1 MDLTSASNLLSNN
14 VKILKSE
21 ASKTAYQGVLIAIS
35 SILIATCLVSFYVNN
50 SISLEN
56 LWTAQ
61 KNNIA
66 LWILDVIP
74 FVFGIWGQH
83 SSSIMAYQAGA
94 LIFDQTQELRN
105 RTIDL
110 EKHTNHVS
118 THDLLTDLPN
128 RALFYDRVARAIAS
142 ANPHNS
148 QLSILLIEIENFKDV
163 YDTLGRNSSDHIL
176 KQISIRLQGASAE
189 SDSVAKIDGN
199 VFGILISNSAD
210 LSEAEQLAKHIQ
222 KAMEA
227 PFVIDRLQV
236 GMHANIGIV
245 HFPGHGEDVDTLVQ
259 KAGVAL
265 HIAQKSAKGYALY
278 ELSFDKHT
286 PLRLTLMSELRR
298 AIEKNDLALFYQP
311 KVSIQTNELYGAEAL
326 ARWNHPTHG
335 FIAPDEFIPMAERT
349 RMIKQLTQWVLKRAF
364 RDCATWHEQGIDI
377 KISVNLSTRDLHD
390 PDLPDLIAGIA
401 AATGI
406 KPEWIILEI
415 TESAVMNEPENALAI
430 INRLHDMGYQFSIDD
445 FGTGYSSLAYLKRL
459 PLAELKIDK
468 SFVMDL
474 MNSEND
480 VAIVKAIINLAHNLG
495 LYVTAEGVETNAI
508 LEKLKEYNCDIAQ
521 GYYLSKP
528 LPVTEFNN
536 WVKKSKAPAC
546 PALKSNTLISGAMEK
561 YQSEISR

>member
-1 MDLTSASNLLSNN
+1 MDVTNASNLLSNN
-14 VKILKSE
+14 VKLLKGE
-21 ASKTAYQGVLIAIS
+21 ASKTAYQGVLIAIA
-35 SILIATCLVSFYVNN
+35 SIIIATCLVSFYVNN
-50 SISLEN
+50 SVSVESL
-56 LWTAQ
+56 LAAQ
-61 KNNIA
+61 RNNIA
-66 LWILDVIP
+66 LWMLDGIP
-74 FVFGIWGQH
+74 FVFGMWGQY

-128 RALFYDRVARAIAS
+128 RALFYDRVARTISS
-142 ANPHNS
+142 ANS
-148 QLSILLIEIENFKDV
+148 LTKQLSVLLIEIENFKDV
-163 YDTLGRNSSDHIL
+163 YDTLGRNSSDLIL
-176 KQISIRLQGASAE
+176 KQFAVRLQGTSTE
-189 SDSVAKIDGN
+189 YDNVAKIDGN
-199 VFGILISNSAD
+199 VFGILISNIENTY
-210 LSEAEQLAKHIQ
+210 EAEQLAKHIQ

-227 PFVIDRLQV
+227 TFMVDRLQV

-245 HFPGHGEDVDTLVQ
+245 HFPKHGEDVDTLVQ

-265 HIAQKSAKGYALY
+265 HMAQKSAKGYAIY
-278 ELSFDKHT
+278 EPSFDKHT

-298 AIEKNDLALFYQP
+298 AIEKNDLTLFYQP
-311 KVSIQTNELYGAEAL
+311 KVSIKTNELYGAEAL
-326 ARWNHPTHG
+326 ARWYHPIHG
-335 FIAPDEFIPMAERT
+335 FIAPDEFVPMAERT

-364 RDCATWHEQGIDI
+364 KDCAMWHEQGLNI

-401 AATGI
+401 ASSGI

-445 FGTGYSSLAYLKRL
+445 FGTGYSSLAYLKKL

-474 MNSEND
+474 MNSDND
-480 VAIVKAIINLAHNLG
+480 MAIVKAIINLAHNLG
-495 LYVTAEGVETNAI
+495 LSVTAEGVETEAV
-508 LEKLKEYNCDIAQ
+508 LTKLKEYNCDIVQ
-521 GYYLSKP
+521 GYYFSKP
-528 LPVTEFNN
+528 LSVKDFND
-536 WVKKSKAPAC
+536 WAVQSKQIMTT
-546 PALKSNTLISGAMEK
+546 SLIQDKM
-561 YQSEISR
+561 

>member
-21 ASKTAYQGVLIAIS
+21 ATKTAYQGVLIAVS

-56 LWTAQ
+56 LWAAQ

-74 FVFGIWGQH
+74 FVFGVWGQH
-83 SSSIMAYQAGA
+83 SSSVMAYQAGA

-110 EKHTNHVS
+110 EKHTSHVS

-142 ANPHNS
+142 VHPQNN

-163 YDTLGRNSSDHIL
+163 YDTLGRNSSDLIL
-176 KQISIRLQGASAE
+176 KQISTRLQGASTDG
-189 SDSVAKIDGN
+189 DSVAKIDGN
-199 VFGILISNSAD
+199 IFGILISNLSD
-210 LSEAEQLAKHIQ
+210 LDEAEQLARHIQ

-227 PFVIDRLQV
+227 PFIIERLQV

-245 HFPGHGEDVDTLVQ
+245 HFPRHGEDVDTLVQ

-265 HIAQKSAKGYALY
+265 HMAQKSAKGYALY
-278 ELSFDKHT
+278 EVSFDKHT

-311 KVSIQTNELYGAEAL
+311 KVSLQTNELCGAEAL

-364 RDCATWHEQGIDI
+364 RDCATWHEQGLDI
-377 KISVNLSTRDLHD
+377 KVSVNLSTRDLHD

-401 AATGI
+401 ASTGI

-415 TESAVMNEPENALAI
+415 TESAVMTEPENALAI
-430 INRLHDMGYQFSIDD
+430 INRLNTMGYQFSIDD
-445 FGTGYSSLAYLKRL
+445 FGTGYSSFAYLKRL

-474 MNSEND
+474 LNSEND
-480 VAIVKAIINLAHNLG
+480 MTIVNAIINLAHNLG
-495 LYVTAEGVETNAI
+495 LYVTAEGVESAAI
-508 LEKLKEYNCDIAQ
+508 LAKLKEYNCDIAQ

-528 LPVTEFNN
+528 MAVADFNA
-536 WVKKSKAPAC
+536 WTQKFKSPDPIVAKPH
-546 PALKSNTLISGAMEK
+546 LISDAMAK
-561 YQSEISR
+561 FQSEISR

>member
-1 MDLTSASNLLSNN
+1 MDVTNASNLLSNN
-14 VKILKSE
+14 VKLLKGE
-21 ASKTAYQGVLIAIS
+21 ASKTACQGVLIAIA
-35 SILIATCLVSFYVNN
+35 SIIIATCLVSFYVNN
-50 SISLEN
+50 SVSVESL
-56 LWTAQ
+56 LAAQ
-61 KNNIA
+61 RNNIA
-66 LWILDVIP
+66 LWMLDGIP
-74 FVFGIWGQH
+74 FVFGMWGQY

-128 RALFYDRVARAIAS
+128 RALFYDRVARTISS
-142 ANPHNS
+142 ANS
-148 QLSILLIEIENFKDV
+148 LTKQLSVLLIEIENFKDV
-163 YDTLGRNSSDHIL
+163 YDTLGRNSSDLIL
-176 KQISIRLQGASAE
+176 KQFAVRLQGTSTE
-189 SDSVAKIDGN
+189 YDNVAKIDGN
-199 VFGILISNSAD
+199 VFGILISNIENTY
-210 LSEAEQLAKHIQ
+210 EAEQLAKHIQ

-227 PFVIDRLQV
+227 TFMVDRLQV

-245 HFPGHGEDVDTLVQ
+245 HFPKHGEDVDTLVQ

-265 HIAQKSAKGYALY
+265 HMAQKSAKGYAIY
-278 ELSFDKHT
+278 EPSFDKHT

-298 AIEKNDLALFYQP
+298 AIEKNDLTLFYQP
-311 KVSIQTNELYGAEAL
+311 KVSIKTNELYGAEAL
-326 ARWNHPTHG
+326 ARWYHPIHG
-335 FIAPDEFIPMAERT
+335 FIAPDEFVPMAERT

-364 RDCATWHEQGIDI
+364 KDCAMWHEQGLNI

-401 AATGI
+401 ASSGI

-445 FGTGYSSLAYLKRL
+445 FGTGYSSLAYLKKL

-474 MNSEND
+474 MNSDND
-480 VAIVKAIINLAHNLG
+480 MAIVKAIINLAHNLG
-495 LYVTAEGVETNAI
+495 LSVTAEGVETQAV
-508 LEKLKEYNCDIAQ
+508 LTKLKEYNCD
-521 GYYLSKP
+521 G
-528 LPVTEFNN
+528 
-536 WVKKSKAPAC
+536 C
-546 PALKSNTLISGAMEK
+546 D
-561 YQSEISR
+561 